1 MYTLDWSFPG
11 GSMGKEPACNARDA
25 RDMGS
30 TPGSGRSPG
39 EKHGNQLQYSGPK
52 NSTDRGV

>member
-25 RDMGS
+25 RDIGS

-39 EKHGNQLQYSGPK
+39 EE
-52 NSTDRGV
+52 